1 MPRLKPGHRIAS
13 NFYGMVFGGIL
24 TVEMLKIVF
33 GAFQSMTSQV
43 VVDTS
48 APERQ
53 TPPLL

>member
-24 TVEMLKIVF
+24 TVEMLKIDF